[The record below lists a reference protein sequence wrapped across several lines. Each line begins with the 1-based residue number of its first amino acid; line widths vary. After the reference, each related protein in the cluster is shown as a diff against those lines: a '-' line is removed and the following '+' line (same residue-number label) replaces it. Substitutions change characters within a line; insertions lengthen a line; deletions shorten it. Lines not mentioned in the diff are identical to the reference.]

1 MSTPWNPNYKRKSKT
16 YTSSEV
22 KARYN
27 RKHYDSITFRA
38 GKGSNEAI
46 NQLAQLRGMSKAE
59 YIRHLIIA
67 DAKSL
72 KLPELS
78 AIVGGGDSIVAFARL
93 LGGSSYDPFSVF
105 DIFNE

>member
-16 YTSSEV
+16 YTSSQV
-22 KARYN
+22 KVRYN
-27 RKHYDSITFRA
+27 RSHYDSITFRA

-46 NQLAQLRGMSKAE
+46 NQLAELRGMSKAE

-72 KLPELS
+72 EKPELS
-78 AIVGGGDSIVAFARL
+78 AIVGGGGNLIALAAL
-93 LGGSSYDPFSVF
+93 LGGTPSDWYYNNVL
-105 DIFNE
+105 

>member
-1 MSTPWNPNYKRKSKT
+1 MSTPWDPTYKRKSKT
-16 YTSSEV
+16 YTSSQV

-27 RKHYDSITFRA
+27 RSHYDSITFRA

-46 NQLAQLRGMSKAE
+46 TQLAALRGMSKAE

-72 KLPELS
+72 EKPELS
-78 AIVGGGDSIVAFARL
+78 AIVGGGGNLIALAAL
-93 LGGSSYDPFSVF
+93 LGGTPSDLYYKHSLS
-105 DIFNE
+105 EL

>member
-16 YTSSEV
+16 HTSSQV

-27 RKHYDSITFRA
+27 RSHYDSITFRA

-46 NQLAQLRGMSKAE
+46 SQLAQLRGMSKAE

-67 DAKSL
+67 DAKTL
-72 KLPELS
+72 EKPELS
-78 AIVGGGDSIVAFARL
+78 AIVGGG
-93 LGGSSYDPFSVF
+93 
-105 DIFNE
+105 